1 MLLLGRSYRFTG
13 TSELRRIP
21 LLRTPANRALRDL
34 PYTLSSVRR
43 SCSPSVETRHRWRPH
58 RTGSVGQLRLGQ
70 GARGEER
77 AAGAEDLRDEVDDHL
92 VDQPELERLAA
103 DPTGCLT
110 SSLSSAMNPSSET
123 TAPIIALPV
132 CISFL
137 GRCLRPVGRG
147 DALGVAS
154 RPLDQLDPVAV
165 WVDNERRPEAVLA
178 LLAGRDGPDPLGS

>member
-1 MLLLGRSYRFTG
+1 MSASPARRESRRGTAGGPTGQGPSVAAARPGRPWRRTGGRS
-13 TSELRRIP
+13 
-21 LLRTPANRALRDL
+21 
-34 PYTLSSVRR
+34 
-43 SCSPSVETRHRWRPH
+43 
-58 RTGSVGQLRLGQ
+58 
-70 GARGEER
+70 RGP
-77 AAGAEDLRDEVDDHL
+77 RDEVDDHL

-103 DPTGCLT
+103 DPTGGLT

-123 TAPIIALPV
+123 TAPIIALPM

-178 LLAGRDGPDPLGS
+178 LLAGRDGLDPLGS

>member
-1 MLLLGRSYRFTG
+1 MGDPVAPHDRGRV
-13 TSELRRIP
+13 LQ
-21 LLRTPANRALRDL
+21 
-34 PYTLSSVRR
+34 
-43 SCSPSVETRHRWRPH
+43 
-58 RTGSVGQLRLGQ
+58 QLRLGQ

-103 DPTGCLT
+103 DPTGGLT

-123 TAPIIALPV
+123 TAPIIALPM

-178 LLAGRDGPDPLGS
+178 LLAGRDGLDLLGS